1 MIWFKY
7 LLFIS
12 TKVTFFAPLLAAS
25 KPIIPEPA
33 NISKN
38 DFSFKEPIVSKKL
51 FQGFCESQDFKTFSY
66 KYIATKYFTKFKNY
80 VIVHNIN

>member
-1 MIWFKY
+1 MILFKY

-33 NISKN
+33 NISKK
-38 DFSFKEPIVSKKL
+38 DFSYKGPIVSKKL
-51 FQGFCESQDFKTFSY
+51 LRHIEAVSY
-66 KYIATKYFTKFKNY
+66 THLTLPTS
-80 VIVHNIN
+80 